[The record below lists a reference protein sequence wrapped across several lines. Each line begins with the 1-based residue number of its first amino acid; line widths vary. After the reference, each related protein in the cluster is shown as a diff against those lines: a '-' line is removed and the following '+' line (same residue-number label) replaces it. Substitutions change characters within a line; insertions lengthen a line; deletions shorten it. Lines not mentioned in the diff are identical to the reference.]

1 MKNLLICLLLCSCF
15 WIQNLGAQQSEYCGL
30 STFLESEQGDAFY
43 ADLYEKVSEGFRQ
56 GTSAKRQAT
65 LTVPIVF
72 HIVYNTPAQ
81 NIPDSLIHQQIT
93 RLNED
98 FQRLN
103 ADTVNTPA
111 AWKSIAAGM
120 DIEFCLAKRDPAGNA
135 TSGILRVPTSET
147 SFASVTSY
155 AVPDPVKH
163 DTSGGSDAWNTS
175 DYMNIWVCNLVG
187 ATAYTAPPGNFVDPA
202 DDGIVC
208 HYNHVGISGV
218 SIYDKGRSIVHEM
231 GHWFGLKHIW
241 GDDNGACTGTDY
253 MADTPNQAN
262 WTGSC
267 PTFPVTDSCSPNSP
281 GIMFMNYMDYTSDD
295 CRNLFTQAQ
304 VNYMNAVY
312 DAIMQGYYL
321 QDKCTHLATVNSKEQ
336 HEPVIFSQNGYLHIE
351 TERQI
356 EKVRLWD
363 SNGRML
369 MESNGE
375 DSIEIQSLGR
385 GLVIVEIHFADGK
398 IRRWKVQMAN

>member
-1 MKNLLICLLLCSCF
+1 
-15 WIQNLGAQQSEYCGL
+15 
-30 STFLESEQGDAFY
+30 
-43 ADLYEKVSEGFRQ
+43 
-56 GTSAKRQAT
+56 
-65 LTVPIVF
+65 
-72 HIVYNTPAQ
+72 
-81 NIPDSLIHQQIT
+81 
-93 RLNED
+93 
-98 FQRLN
+98 
-103 ADTVNTPA
+103 
-111 AWKSIAAGM
+111 
-120 DIEFCLAKRDPAGNA
+120 
-135 TSGILRVPTSET
+135 
-147 SFASVTSY
+147 
-155 AVPDPVKH
+155 
-163 DTSGGSDAWNTS
+163 
-175 DYMNIWVCNLVG
+175 
-187 ATAYTAPPGNFVDPA
+187 
-202 DDGIVC
+202 
-208 HYNHVGISGV
+208 
-218 SIYDKGRSIVHEM
+218 
-231 GHWFGLKHIW
+231 
-241 GDDNGACTGTDY
+241 
-253 MADTPNQAN
+253 
-262 WTGSC
+262 
-267 PTFPVTDSCSPNSP
+267 
-281 GIMFMNYMDYTSDD
+281 MNYMDYTSDD